1 MTHPVKTGFGKYCG
15 LGSRCGSDGSMSLPT
30 PEIRGLDTEAKF
42 ILKIFCQRSDKRGR
56 ECSFLRLLQA
66 GRLLFLGVVGS

>member
-30 PEIRGLDTEAKF
+30 PEIRGLDTVG
-42 ILKIFCQRSDKRGR
+42 KIYIED
-56 ECSFLRLLQA
+56 FLST
-66 GRLLFLGVVGS
+66 V